1 MLMKAPND
9 QPLIRPATLDDVSPV
24 RASARAAYA
33 KYVPRVGREPAPMTA
48 DYEAEVAAQR
58 TVVIEVAGTVDGY
71 MVAWPEDDAY
81 FIDNI
86 GVEPSRQGTGL
97 GRRLLE
103 HAAAEAARLQ
113 LPALRLYTNI
123 AMVENMSMYAHLGFV
138 ETHRATEKG
147 FDRIYLRRS
156 LA

>member
-1 MLMKAPND
+1 MPST
-9 QPLIRPATLDDVSPV
+9 PLIRAAAAGDVARI
-24 RASARAAYA
+24 RAIARAAYA

>member
-1 MLMKAPND
+1 MPST
-9 QPLIRPATLDDVSPV
+9 PLIRAAAAGDVARI
-24 RASARAAYA
+24 RAIARAAFA

-97 GRRLLE
+97 GHRLLE

-123 AMVENMSMYAHLGFV
+123 AMVENLSMYAHLGFV